1 LNKKTY
7 TDEQALWK
15 AFKQGDKAAF
25 GEIYERYAAA
35 LMRYGYY
42 FAKDTA
48 LVEDAI
54 QELFVD
60 LWRMKANLSDT
71 TAIKYYLFR
80 ALQRKICHLID
91 METVFTR
98 LNDMSVGNYATVEE
112 KIISQEQAEEYQRI
126 LSKGLVLL
134 PQRQLQ
140 AVHLRF
146 FDNLDTR
153 EIAEIMGMNEQSV
166 RNTIQK
172 ALHKLRTGFS
182 FSLIFIFFE
191 IILK

>member
-1 LNKKTY
+1 MTNNQQQ
-7 TDEQALWK
+7 DEHSLWQ
-15 AFKQGDKAAF
+15 AFKQGDKDAF
-25 GEIYERYAAA
+25 GCIYERYVDA
-35 LMRYGYY
+35 LFSYGYY
-42 FAKDTA
+42 FAKDKG

-80 ALQRKICHLID
+80 SLQRKICHLMD
-91 METVFTR
+91 VQTVFTK
-98 LNDMSVGNYATVEE
+98 LPDTSDGMDTSAEE
-112 KIISQEQAEEYQRI
+112 RIISQEQSEEYQLI

-146 FDNLDTR
+146 FDNLETR
-153 EIAEIMGMNEQSV
+153 EIADIMGMNEQSV
-166 RNTIQK
+166 RNIIQR
-172 ALHKLRTGFS
+172 ALLKLRTGFH
-182 FSLIFIFFE
+182 LLLFILLYPF
-191 IILK
+191 IS